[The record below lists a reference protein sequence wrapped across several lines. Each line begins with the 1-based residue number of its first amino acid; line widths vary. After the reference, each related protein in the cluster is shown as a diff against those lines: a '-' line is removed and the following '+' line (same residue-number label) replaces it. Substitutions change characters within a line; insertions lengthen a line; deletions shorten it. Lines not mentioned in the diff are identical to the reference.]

1 MKWAGVALTVAYTVM
16 LVVTGYVAF
25 FREDYIA
32 STDPE
37 NYKALQETKL
47 TDEQRATFR
56 EGMAQL
62 TANNQKR
69 QELAFQSFNVVLGAA
84 LGYLSASA
92 ARRKQE

>member
-1 MKWAGVALTVAYTVM
+1 MRWAGVALTVAYTVL

-37 NYKALQETKL
+37 QYKALQNTKL

-56 EGMAQL
+56 SGMDQL

-69 QELAFQSFNVVLGAA
+69 QELAFQSFNIVLGAA
-84 LGYLSASA
+84 LGYLSAQA
-92 ARRKQE
+92 ARRKTD

>member
-1 MKWAGVALTVAYTVM
+1 MRWAGVALTVAYTVL

-37 NYKALQETKL
+37 QYKALHETKL

-56 EGMAQL
+56 AGMDQL
-62 TANNQKR
+62 TTNNQKR
-69 QELAFQSFNVVLGAA
+69 QELAFQSFNIVLGAA
-84 LGYLSASA
+84 LGYLSAAA
-92 ARRKQE
+92 ARRKTD

>member
-1 MKWAGVALTVAYTVM
+1 MRWAGVALTVAYSV
-16 LVVTGYVAF
+16 LLAVTGYVAF

-37 NYKALQETKL
+37 NYQALQNTKL
-47 TDEQRATFR
+47 TDEQRASFR

-69 QELAFQSFNVVLGAA
+69 QELAFQSFNIVLGAA
-84 LGYLSASA
+84 LGYLSALA
-92 ARRKQE
+92 ARKQG